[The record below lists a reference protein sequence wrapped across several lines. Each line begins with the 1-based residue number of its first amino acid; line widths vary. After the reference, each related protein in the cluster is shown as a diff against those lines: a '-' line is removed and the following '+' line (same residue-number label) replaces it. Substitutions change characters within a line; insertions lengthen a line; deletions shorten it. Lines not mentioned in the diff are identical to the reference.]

1 MLYNITIV
9 SLKLVREILLVVIVA
24 LAIFLLV
31 QSTMQHFQVEG
42 ASMEPSLSNG
52 EHILVNRAT
61 YFHVNQGWASHIIP
75 FLKWRGDTGYLF
87 HPPNRGDVV
96 VFHPPIQADTHRV
109 FIKRII
115 AVPGDTVEIK
125 QGTVYVNGQALKEP
139 YIKEQPRDDRPSQ
152 RIPADSYFVLGDNR
166 NNSEDSRFFGPVP
179 SQNIAGKPWA
189 IIWPS
194 KKWGLAPNHSLNVA
208 LTLIMVGC
216 LVAGYRS
223 TRLARRSEW
232 LM

>member
-1 MLYNITIV
+1 M
-9 SLKLVREILLVVIVA
+9 SLKLVREILLVVILA

-42 ASMEPSLSNG
+42 ASMEPSLSNR

-75 FLKWRGDTGYLF
+75 FLKWSGDAGYLF
-87 HPPNRGDVV
+87 HPPNRGDIV
-96 VFHPPIQADTHRV
+96 VFRFPKDNHRD

-125 QGTVYVNGQALKEP
+125 QGKVYVNGRALKET
-139 YIKEQPRDDRPSQ
+139 YIKEPPRYDMPLQ
-152 RIPADSYFVLGDNR
+152 RIPPDSYFVLGDNR
-166 NNSEDSRFFGPVP
+166 NNSDDSHVWGIVP
-179 SQNIAGKPWA
+179 SQNIVGKPWA
-189 IIWPS
+189 TVWPP
-194 KKWGLAPNHSLNVA
+194 KDWGLAPNHSLKVA
-208 LTLIMVGC
+208 LTLIMAGC

-223 TRLARRSEW
+223 ARLSRRSGW